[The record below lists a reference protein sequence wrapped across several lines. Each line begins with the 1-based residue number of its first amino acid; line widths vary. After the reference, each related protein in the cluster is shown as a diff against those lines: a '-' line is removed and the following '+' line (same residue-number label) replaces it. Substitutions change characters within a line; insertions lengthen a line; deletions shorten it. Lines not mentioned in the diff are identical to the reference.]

1 MKLYI
6 GLFPRKNEGS
16 RLPPCLD
23 SLVIPVRIDA
33 PLTGEFPDREA
44 ASVIGNGRFNIVVD
58 LLGNAFPERRRIL
71 AFFFRQ
77 SGDKI
82 GKGVIQK
89 MERMV
94 LTVVQASELQTVV
107 PIDPLSIKC
116 FASKEVINPWRY
128 GDFYY

>member
-1 MKLYI
+1 MDIRELKYFTQVAISANYSAAAEKLYI
-6 GLFPRKNEGS
+6 SQPALSK
-16 RLPPCLD
+16 
-23 SLVIPVRIDA
+23 
-33 PLTGEFPDREA
+33 
-44 ASVIGNGRFNIVVD
+44 
-58 LLGNAFPERRRIL
+58 
-71 AFFFRQ
+71 
-77 SGDKI
+77 
-82 GKGVIQK
+82 VIQK